1 MRFLTE
7 MPQISSSIFNVPVL
21 LFALLLSIVIGVI
34 VGLVPLARTT
44 STPIEQSLRDNVDR
58 AIGGRTRQR
67 LRRLIVV
74 CEVAFSVVL
83 LVGTGLFVK
92 TLLHAVNGRTGFDSQ
107 NVLTFEMSFPRAL
120 CADRTRFNLFFSSL
134 LTNIS
139 TIPEVQQA
147 ASTSTLP
154 LERGP
159 DFPFTLNAAS
169 GGGEV
174 IGDAEFRV
182 TSPEYFQAM
191 GIPVRKGRPFAAS
204 DTADTEPVVI
214 INEQMAGQYWPAGN
228 ALGQYL
234 TVGKNMGP
242 EWSDTAPRRVVGIA
256 GNVKELAL
264 DQSAPATMFVPYN
277 QVKASALSY
286 LMFCEIPSRFVL
298 KTTATP
304 TALIEGVR
312 RRVHDIDTSQALAE
326 VKPMDSI
333 IEESIA
339 TQRLTGAVLGIF
351 SGAAI
356 LLAIFGIYSV
366 IAQSVVQRR
375 REYAMRIALGAT
387 PARVFKSVL
396 IDAAKLGA
404 TGAAVGLLLTFLLWW
419 VVQHQIVGFQAPEP
433 ILWVSV
439 SVGLALL
446 AAFSAIIPARRAATT
461 DPLPLLKAI

>member
-1 MRFLTE
+1 
-7 MPQISSSIFNVPVL
+7 
-21 LFALLLSIVIGVI
+21 
-34 VGLVPLARTT
+34 
-44 STPIEQSLRDNVDR
+44 
-58 AIGGRTRQR
+58 
-67 LRRLIVV
+67 
-74 CEVAFSVVL
+74 
-83 LVGTGLFVK
+83 
-92 TLLHAVNGRTGFDSQ
+92 
-107 NVLTFEMSFPRAL
+107 
-120 CADRTRFNLFFSSL
+120 
-134 LTNIS
+134 
-139 TIPEVQQA
+139 
-147 ASTSTLP
+147 
-154 LERGP
+154 
-159 DFPFTLNAAS
+159 
-169 GGGEV
+169 
-174 IGDAEFRV
+174 
-182 TSPEYFQAM
+182 
-191 GIPVRKGRPFAAS
+191 
-204 DTADTEPVVI
+204 
-214 INEQMAGQYWPAGN
+214 
-228 ALGQYL
+228 
-234 TVGKNMGP
+234 
-242 EWSDTAPRRVVGIA
+242 
-256 GNVKELAL
+256 
-264 DQSAPATMFVPYN
+264 
-277 QVKASALSY
+277 
-286 LMFCEIPSRFVL
+286 
-298 KTTATP
+298 
-304 TALIEGVR
+304 
-312 RRVHDIDTSQALAE
+312 LAE